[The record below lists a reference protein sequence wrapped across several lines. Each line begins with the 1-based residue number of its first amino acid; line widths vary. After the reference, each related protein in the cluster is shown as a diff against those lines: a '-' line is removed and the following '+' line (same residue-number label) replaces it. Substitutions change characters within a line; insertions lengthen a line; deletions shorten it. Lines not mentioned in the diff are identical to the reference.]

1 MQTNELFEKRDSI
14 IFLLLFLKISK
25 NGKNLVLF
33 LFSSS
38 PSVALTYDG
47 EAQKFHC
54 QCDGDCKTIEWIKDG
69 TKLDD
74 GQDSSTLPLLNGT
87 GTYGCLVNEK
97 IYQETFVP
105 PIPTLE
111 QPELKSNVGHTVL
124 LGSNVT
130 LTCRARSQATSTIM
144 WMLDEYPYNCD
155 QDDECVIGKRS

>member
-1 MQTNELFEKRDSI
+1 M
-14 IFLLLFLKISK
+14 
-25 NGKNLVLF
+25 
-33 LFSSS
+33 
-38 PSVALTYDG
+38 
-47 EAQKFHC
+47 
-54 QCDGDCKTIEWIKDG
+54 
-69 TKLDD
+69 DD

-155 QDDECVIGKRS
+155 QDDEWVIDKNHDNSNFEEWFDVLDKEIEYANDTSN